1 MSAFRHECVVA
12 IPNAAQKVIAYLE
25 AAGFQA
31 YIVGGC
37 VRDSLMGKVPHD
49 WDICTNALPDDVIRI
64 FGANNTIP
72 TGLKHGTVT
81 VNDGGQ
87 YEVTTFRIDGKYLD
101 GRHPDSVRFVRSLAE
116 DLARRDFTINAMAY
130 NPATGLVDIFGGE
143 NDIQKGVIRAVGEPR
158 KRFQED
164 ALRILRA
171 VRFSAKLGFAIESQ
185 TYEAMGRE
193 ICGLDK
199 VSAERIGSE
208 ILQIVTAPFAKQA
221 LSAHNGMVIRYVIP
235 ELGVCYGVEQNNRYH
250 HEDVFYH
257 IISTLGNAET
267 CHQFPDEW
275 ADKYVRMALLL
286 HDIGKPQCK
295 TTDENGYDHFYKHAP
310 ASAELAE
317 KVLRR
322 LRYSNEFIDTV
333 VELIRY
339 HDAELVPTKACARR
353 LLNKLGVDQLHRLL
367 KLREC
372 DNRAHTSAAWVKF
385 NNQTVPFAEVL
396 QQVLDEESA
405 FKLKDLA
412 INGKDLIAAGYKPG
426 KNMGRVLDALLEEVI
441 NEQIQ
446 NDKAT
451 LLHRAKALYLEWPM
465 TQSRYTNTAKA

>member
-1 MSAFRHECVVA
+1 MFICISDSAKEILDRLSA
-12 IPNAAQKVIAYLE
+12 S
-25 AAGFQA
+25 GFHA

-37 VRDSLMGKVPHD
+37 VRDSLMGKAPHD
-49 WDICTNALPDDVIRI
+49 WDICTDAFPEDVIRI
-64 FGANNTIP
+64 FGEENTIP
-72 TGLKHGTVT
+72 TGIQHGTVT
-81 VNDGGQ
+81 VKTPAGMC
-87 YEVTTFRIDGKYLD
+87 EVTTFRIDGEYLD
-101 GRHPDSVRFVRSLAE
+101 KRRPESVSFVRELRE
-116 DLARRDFTINAMAY
+116 DLARRDFAINAMAY
-130 NPATGLVDIFGGE
+130 NPKEGLIDLFGGKEDLE
-143 NDIQKGVIRAVGEPR
+143 NKVIRAVGEPR

-171 VRFSAKLGFAIESQ
+171 VRFSAKLGFAIEPD

-193 ICGLDK
+193 ISGMSK
-199 VSAERIGSE
+199 IAHERIGSE
-208 ILQIVTAPFAKQA
+208 ILQIVTAPYATQA
-221 LSAHNGMVIRYVIP
+221 LEAHNGMVIRYVIP
-235 ELGVCYGVEQNNRYH
+235 ELEMCYGVEQNNRYH

-257 IISTLGNAET
+257 ILSALGNAET

-275 ADKYVRMALLL
+275 ADPCVRMALLL
-286 HDIGKPQCK
+286 HDIGKPDAK
-295 TTDENGYDHFYKHAP
+295 TTDENGFDHFYGHAKI
-310 ASAELAE
+310 SAEKAK
-317 KVLRR
+317 KVLSR
-322 LRYSNEFIDTV
+322 LRCGNEFLNTV
-333 VELIRY
+333 VELIAN
-339 HDAELVPTKACARR
+339 HDAEFVPTKPCARR
-353 LLNKLGVDQLHRLL
+353 FLNKLGVVQLHRLL

-426 KNMGRVLDALLEEVI
+426 KDMGRVLDALLEEVI

-465 TQSRYTNTAKA
+465 SQSRYTNTAKA

>member
-1 MSAFRHECVVA
+1 MFICISDSAKEILDRLGA
-12 IPNAAQKVIAYLE
+12 T
-25 AAGFQA
+25 GFHA

-37 VRDSLMGKVPHD
+37 VRDSLMGKAPHD
-49 WDICTNALPDDVIRI
+49 WDICTDALPKDVIRI
-64 FGANNTIP
+64 FGEENTIP
-72 TGLKHGTVT
+72 TGIQHGTVT
-81 VNDGGQ
+81 VKTPTGMC
-87 YEVTTFRIDGKYLD
+87 EVTTFRMDGEYLD
-101 GRHPDSVRFVRSLAE
+101 KRRPESVSFVRELRE
-116 DLARRDFTINAMAY
+116 DLARRDFAINAMAY
-130 NPATGLVDIFGGE
+130 NPKEGLIDLFGGKEDLE
-143 NDIQKGVIRAVGEPR
+143 NKVIRAVGEPR

-171 VRFSAKLGFAIESQ
+171 VRFSAKLGFAIEPD

-193 ICGLDK
+193 ISGLSK
-199 VSAERIGSE
+199 IAHERIGSE
-208 ILQIVTAPFAKQA
+208 ILQIVTAPYAEQA
-221 LSAHNGMVIRYVIP
+221 LEAHNGMVIRYVIP
-235 ELGVCYGVEQNNRYH
+235 ELEMCYGVEQNNRYH

-257 IISTLGNAET
+257 ILSALGNAET

-275 ADKYVRMALLL
+275 ADPCVRMALLL
-286 HDIGKPQCK
+286 HDIGKPDAK
-295 TTDENGYDHFYKHAP
+295 TTDENGFDHFYGHAKI
-310 ASAELAE
+310 SAEKAK
-317 KVLRR
+317 KVLSR
-322 LRYSNEFIDTV
+322 LRCGNEFLNTV
-333 VELIRY
+333 VELIAN
-339 HDAELVPTKACARR
+339 HDAEFVPTKPCARR
-353 LLNKLGVDQLHRLL
+353 FLNKLGVVQLHRLL

-426 KNMGRVLDALLEEVI
+426 KDMGRVLDALLEEVI

-451 LLHRAKALYLEWPM
+451 LLHRAKALYLE
-465 TQSRYTNTAKA
+465 

>member
-1 MSAFRHECVVA
+1 MNTQISDSAKEILDCL
-12 IPNAAQKVIAYLE
+12 NASK
-25 AAGFQA
+25 FQA

-37 VRDSLMGKVPHD
+37 VRDSLMGKAPHD
-49 WDICTNALPDDVIRI
+49 WDICTDAFPEDVIRI
-64 FGANNTIP
+64 FGEENTIP
-72 TGLKHGTVT
+72 TGIQHGTVT
-81 VNDGGQ
+81 VKTPAGMC
-87 YEVTTFRIDGKYLD
+87 EVTTFRMDGEYLD
-101 GRHPDSVRFVRSLAE
+101 KRRPESVSFVRELRE
-116 DLARRDFTINAMAY
+116 DLARRDFAINAMAY
-130 NPATGLVDIFGGE
+130 NPKEGLIDLFGGKEDLE
-143 NDIQKGVIRAVGEPR
+143 NKVIRAVGGPR

-171 VRFSAKLGFAIESQ
+171 VRFSAKLGFAIEPD

-193 ICGLDK
+193 ISGLSK
-199 VSAERIGSE
+199 IAHERIGSE
-208 ILQIVTAPFAKQA
+208 ILQIVTAPYAKQA
-221 LSAHNGMVIRYVIP
+221 LEAHNGMVIRYVIP
-235 ELGVCYGVEQNNRYH
+235 ELEMCYGVEQNNRYH

-257 IISTLGNAET
+257 ILSALGNAET

-275 ADKYVRMALLL
+275 ADPCVRMALLL
-286 HDIGKPQCK
+286 HDIGKPDAK
-295 TTDENGYDHFYKHAP
+295 ATDENGFDHFYGHAKI
-310 ASAELAE
+310 SAEKAK
-317 KVLRR
+317 KVLSR
-322 LRYSNEFIDTV
+322 LRCGNEFLNTV
-333 VELIRY
+333 VELIAN
-339 HDAELVPTKACARR
+339 HDAEFVPTKPCARR
-353 LLNKLGVDQLHRLL
+353 FLNKLGVVQLHRLL

-426 KNMGRVLDALLEEVI
+426 KDMGRVLDALLEEVI

-451 LLHRAKALYLEWPM
+451 LLHRAKTLYLEWPM
-465 TQSRYTNTAKA
+465 SQSRYTNTAKA